1 MRLAGTN
8 ITIPKPKYRSEI
20 GIIVDMLDVIASSG
34 RQGINV
40 SAISR
45 IANVSYNAIN
55 QKCQK
60 LVAAGFI
67 ELQKT
72 RKKSIYF
79 ITPPGIEFFERL
91 RKFTDTMKA
100 MNIRY

>member
-34 RQGINV
+34 RNGINV

-45 IANVSYNAIN
+45 MANVSYNAIN

-60 LVAAGFI
+60 LIAAGFV

-72 RKKSIYF
+72 KKQSTYF
-79 ITPPGIEFFERL
+79 ITPSGIEFFEHL
-91 RKFTDTMKA
+91 RKFTDTMKV